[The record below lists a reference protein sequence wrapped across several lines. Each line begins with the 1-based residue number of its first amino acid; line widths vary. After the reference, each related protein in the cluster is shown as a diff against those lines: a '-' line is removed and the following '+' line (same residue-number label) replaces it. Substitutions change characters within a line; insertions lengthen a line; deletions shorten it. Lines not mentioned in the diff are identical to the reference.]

1 MYQLVRGKPIEQYNF
16 TIVKAKTGSE
26 RYERVCENIFLFDTE
41 TTSDFIDEFGNVF
54 IFDYDNPKKA
64 QDSIKHSVCYLW
76 QFGIDDETR
85 YIGRELSDFVL
96 LLKKLQRYCPYIK
109 SCFIHNLS
117 FDFCFLQNV
126 IQFSD
131 VFARKPRH
139 PMRAKAKDY
148 NMIFK
153 CSYVLMN
160 LSLESWAKALKLPV
174 QKHVGQLDYKKLRT
188 PLTPLTADEID
199 YSLADLDVMYYGL
212 DKLRKQYGALY
223 KIPMTH
229 TGKVRLLCKDAMKNE
244 KGYCEKVTALMP
256 QTLDEYLEQAHAF
269 IGGSVFCNWLYKNRV
284 VEWVR
289 AYDIASSY
297 PWVLVSCRY
306 PQSIF
311 FNAPKGKETKYMHNE
326 RYVYLIRFKARNV
339 ESNFNC
345 HFLSRS
351 KALSLKNCKSEN
363 GRIYRAEEIEYIL
376 TSVDFELFEK
386 LYSYDKDTFEI
397 ISFKFARSGYLNNTF
412 RRLVLEQYKGK
423 TIYKGVENMT
433 DIYQNRKENINA
445 MYGDY
450 VTKVFSDTITYD
462 YENKDSIWGDVP
474 LDEESFNKKLKSI
487 NRKRFQNYKAFI
499 QGVFVTAWAR
509 KRIWDGI
516 IEDET
521 LDECLCYVDTDSM
534 KVHNYTGDFFSR
546 VNAKILERHKELYKE
561 LGVTEEE
568 LAPKDIHGEQ
578 HPLGVWEQEKTAKF
592 FKSLGCKQYIVQ
604 YENGDKFLTCAGI
617 SKLAV
622 QLFDTVDDFKIDRQL
637 TEKELASCTDGKGHT
652 AEKLTPYYSVDYPEV
667 VYPDGYRCT
676 YKSGICLMPTTF
688 NLSITPSDM
697 LVLYEEVLSK
707 LNKVYYNKKI

>member
-1 MYQLVRGKPIEQYNF
+1 MYQLVRGTPIEQYNF
-16 TIVKAKTGSE
+16 EIVKAKSGSE
-26 RYERVCENIFLFDTE
+26 RYEFVCENIFLFDTE
-41 TTSDFIDEFGNVF
+41 TTSDFIDENGHVF
-54 IFDYDNPKKA
+54 TFDYDDPKKA
-64 QDSIKHSVCYLW
+64 QDSVKHSVCYLW
-76 QFGIDDETR
+76 QFGIDEHTR
-85 YIGRELSDFVL
+85 YIGRELTDFVL

-109 SCFIHNLS
+109 SCYIHNLA

-126 IQFSD
+126 INFSD
-131 VFARKPRH
+131 VFARKSRH
-139 PMRAKAKDY
+139 PMRAKSKDY

-212 DKLRKQYGALY
+212 KKLKEQYGALY

-229 TGKVRLLCKDAMKNE
+229 TGKVRLLCSEAMKTE
-244 KGYCEKVTALMP
+244 RGYCEKVTALMP

-284 VEWVR
+284 VEWVK

-297 PWVLVSCRY
+297 PWVLVACRY

-311 FNAPKGKETKYMHNE
+311 FNAPKGKEQKYMHNE

-339 ESNFNC
+339 QSNYNC

-363 GRIYRAEEIEYIL
+363 GRIYRADEIEYIL
-376 TSVDFELFEK
+376 TSVDFELFER
-386 LYSYDKDTFEI
+386 LYSYDSFEI
-397 ISFKFARSGYLNNTF
+397 ISFKFARSGYLNNKF
-412 RRLVLEQYKGK
+412 RCLVLEQYRGK
-423 TIYKGVENMT
+423 TELKGVDDML

-450 VTKVFSDTITYD
+450 VTKVFSDTIVYD
-462 YENKDSIWGDVP
+462 YSKPDIWEDIP
-474 LDEESFNKKLKSI
+474 LDEASFNQKLKSI
-487 NRKRFQNYKAFI
+487 NRKRYKNYKAFI

-516 IEDET
+516 LDDPDI
-521 LDECLCYVDTDSM
+521 DECLCYVDTDSM
-534 KVHNYTGDFFSR
+534 KVHNYKGDFFSR
-546 VNAKILERHKELYKE
+546 VNAKILERHKELYTE
-561 LGVTEEE
+561 LGVTEDD
-568 LAPKDIHGEQ
+568 LAPKDIKGIR
-578 HPLGVWEQEKTAKF
+578 HPLGVWEDETKDQKVRF
-592 FKSLGCKQYIVQ
+592 FKSLGCKQYIVE
-604 YENGDKFLTCAGI
+604 YEDGTKFLTCAGI

-622 QLFDTVDDFKIDRQL
+622 QLFDTVDDFRIDRQL

-667 VYPDGYRCT
+667 VYPDGYKCT

-697 LVLYEEVLSK
+697 LVLYEEVLGK